1 MKKYYCDICK
11 YDAKQK
17 SNYEKHLQTKKHAR
31 LLENNVIEEYQDK
44 ELKEI
49 ERYSCKFCGKSYKY
63 RQGLSQHLRQTCK
76 QKIYHEMY
84 NFTNDIQEK
93 IISIDTHNTTQNK
106 KKMID
111 IIDNTIKLKEHIL
124 YCSKNYIFK
133 EE

>member
-31 LLENNVIEEYQDK
+31 LLENHVMEEYQDK
-44 ELKEI
+44 EQ
-49 ERYSCKFCGKSYKY
+49 ERYSCKFCGKSYKF
-63 RQGLSQHLRQTCK
+63 RQGLSHHLKQTCK
-76 QKIYHEMY
+76 QKIYNEMY

-93 IISIDTHNTTQNK
+93 VISMDTHITTQNK
-106 KKMID
+106 KKIID

-133 EE
+133 DE